1 MRLLFLTDGLWPFQ
15 LGGMQRHSTL
25 LIAHLARRVERLT
38 VVYCGAAG
46 EKAPDICTVE
56 ATMPETSRGMVEW
69 IPVAMPSHG
78 SLPGHYIREMR
89 SYAKAVAAVVGT
101 DFDACYA
108 QGVTG
113 LNLLSGSAP
122 VMVNLHGVDMFHE
135 ARSIRQSLAHRM
147 LQPIARETFAAD
159 AIVSLGGDLTGILQS
174 AGCEPERI
182 VTLVNGIEAEEIPL
196 RLPHRRDDSQKRKN
210 TPRFVL
216 VGRRASSKGFDVLIA
231 ALEKMDLAIDLDLVG
246 EWPDLVSPPHRVK
259 HHGVVMDRIDLM
271 QIFDQ
276 ADVLLSP
283 SYSEGMPT
291 VILEAMA
298 RGLAVVA
305 TDVGAVREL
314 VDEETGWCV
323 PAGDPK
329 ALAEAMTAAA
339 WAEPSVLQSMGE
351 KAHKRVQRYT
361 WPRIADET
369 VKALEAMISQWKS
382 R

>member
-1 MRLLFLTDGLWPFQ
+1 VRLLFLTDGLWPFQ

-25 LIAHLARRVERLT
+25 LIAQLASRVESLT

-46 EKAPDICTVE
+46 EQAPDICAVE
-56 ATMPETSRGMVEW
+56 ATMPETSRGLVEW
-69 IPVAMPSHG
+69 VPVAMPGQG

-89 SYAKAVAAVVGT
+89 SYAKAVAATVGV
-101 DFDACYA
+101 DFDVSYA
-108 QGVTG
+108 QGMTG
-113 LNLLSGSAP
+113 LALLNGPFP
-122 VMVNLHGVDMFHE
+122 VMVNLHGLNMFF
-135 ARSIRQSLAHRM
+135 QAHTAKQWLTQRM
-147 LQPIARETFAAD
+147 LQPIARQMLAAD
-159 AIVSLGGDLTGILQS
+159 SLVSLGGELTEMLMS
-174 AGCEPERI
+174 AGCDQTRI
-182 VTLVNGIEAEEIPL
+182 VNLSNALDPEEIPEKL
-196 RLPHRRDDSQKRKN
+196 PLSRLNPEIGRP
-210 TPRFVL
+210 PRFVL
-216 VGRRASSKGFDVLIA
+216 VGRHEPAKGFDVLIA
-231 ALEKMDLAIDLDLVG
+231 ALEMMDLAIDLDLVG

-271 QIFDQ
+271 QTFDQ
-276 ADVLLSP
+276 ADVLLSA

-291 VILEAMA
+291 VVLEAMA

-323 PAGDPK
+323 PAGDPE

-351 KAHKRVQRYT
+351 KAHKKVQRYT